1 MQVISTVSGS
11 IDQSVIEA
19 FEEMRGPIRI
29 RLQPAVLRRP
39 ELRKEYRAWRD
50 LHFMIEIETLEEAQ
64 GFREAMTVFFDRLK
78 RDGIAALKQHLE
90 QAPTTT

>member
-39 ELRKEYRAWRD
+39 ESRKEYRAWRD
-50 LHFMIEIETLEEAQ
+50 LHWMVEIETLEEAQ
-64 GFREAMTVFFDRLK
+64 GFREAMTSFFDRLK
-78 RDGIAALKQHLE
+78 RDGVTELQKYLSAP
-90 QAPTTT
+90 PTTT